1 MAVQNYRVNV
11 SLYGPYPGGS
21 VLPEY
26 VARAAGPIEEQI
38 AQGIIEPTSA
48 AVNVELMPMTPK
60 PPAQAAPDL
69 IIEKLNAARKES
81 ASLREDLEAALG
93 RAQHAEGQ
101 CAALEA
107 ELARYVEV
115 NTHLSKAA
123 EDHQAKIDELEAELA
138 KVRGPKPAPAPVG

>member
-21 VLPEY
+21 ILPEY
-26 VARAAGPIEEQI
+26 VVRAAGPIEEQI

-60 PPAQAAPDL
+60 PPAHAAPDV
-69 IIEKLNAARKES
+69 IIEKLNAARKDS
-81 ASLREDLEAALG
+81 ASLREDLEVAVA
-93 RAQHAEGQ
+93 RAQHAEERRDV
-101 CAALEA
+101 LEA

-115 NTHLSKAA
+115 NAHLSKAA
-123 EDHQAKIDELEAELA
+123 DDHQAKIDELEAELA
-138 KVRGPKPAPAPVG
+138 KVREPKPAPAPVG